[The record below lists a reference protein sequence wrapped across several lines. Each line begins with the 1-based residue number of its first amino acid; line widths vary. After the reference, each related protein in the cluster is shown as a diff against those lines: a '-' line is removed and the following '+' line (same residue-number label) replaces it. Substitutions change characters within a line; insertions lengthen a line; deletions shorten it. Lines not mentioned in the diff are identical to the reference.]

1 MSAQPMVRG
10 LVAETLGVDPA
21 LVTAATTQR
30 DLPEWDSVGHLN
42 IMLSL
47 EEEIDVVLD
56 VEEMIRLTS
65 IPAIVA
71 YVERVRPSS

>member
-1 MSAQPMVRG
+1 MVRG